1 MDYYCFAICK
11 WSVSQLLNILLNIP
25 IFLEDINTDMNRKFV
40 NNMDKS
46 KQNDET
52 DHKDAEEKG
61 KVWFTLTVVRLIL

>member
-25 IFLEDINTDMNRKFV
+25 IFLEDFNTDMNRKLV

-61 KVWFTLTVVRLIL
+61 KVWFTLTVERLIL